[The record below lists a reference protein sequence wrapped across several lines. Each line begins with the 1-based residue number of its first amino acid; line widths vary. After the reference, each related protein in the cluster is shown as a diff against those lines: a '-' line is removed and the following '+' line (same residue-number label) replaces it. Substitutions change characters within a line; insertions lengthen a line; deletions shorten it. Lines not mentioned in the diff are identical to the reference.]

1 MRADAFSFASD
12 EFESVVELV
21 IAAAAARNGWRVI
34 RKATVISPIRRQRL
48 MIGSKDDPA
57 ENLGL

>member
-1 MRADAFSFASD
+1 MRAHAFSFARD

-21 IAAAAARNGWRVI
+21 IAGAAARNGWRVI
-34 RKATVISPIRRQRL
+34 RKATVVSPIRRRPL
-48 MIGSKDDPA
+48 TIAKDGPA